1 MTGVIIFIHVLACIL
16 LIAIILMQSGR
27 GGGLT
32 EAFSSAESLFGAHT
46 SAFMVKATS
55 TIAIIFFLTCISLA
69 VISANKDRSLM
80 ASKKAAEVEKKK
92 VTADKQQTDKQ
103 DTTKTTG
110 GAGQNQ
116 QRSPKRQ

>member
-1 MTGVIIFIHVLACIL
+1 MTGVVIFIHVVACL
-16 LIAIILMQSGR
+16 FLIAIVLMQSGR

-55 TIAIIFFLTCISLA
+55 TIATVFFLTCISLA

-80 ASKKAAEVEKKK
+80 AGKGVTKEEKKAESAPSNTLKTKVPHPEKKQD
-92 VTADKQQTDKQ
+92 ASQQGK
-103 DTTKTTG
+103 
-110 GAGQNQ
+110 
-116 QRSPKRQ
+116 

>member
-1 MTGVIIFIHVLACIL
+1 MTGVIIFVHVLACIL

-46 SAFMVKATS
+46 SVFMVKATS
-55 TIAIIFFLTCISLA
+55 TIAIVFFLTCMSLA

-92 VTADKQQTDKQ
+92 ASVDKQQKGKQ
-103 DTTKTTG
+103 VTTKPTG
-110 GAGQNQ
+110 PEQNQ
-116 QRSPKRQ
+116 QQIPKKQ